1 MSEAP
6 QGTQAPVPVH
16 IDTATNPNAEK
27 DPALL
32 AKEIIDSRTAWYFR
46 GRCARGTQYPDGQ
59 TNKDQGS
66 DETGAGNN
74 GEEAR
79 YYNRST
85 SHIDVTRPNLFFAAN
100 LLDASSPSGS
110 EDPETLVV
118 AKTASKEVGYDEIII
133 TGKFAIVD
141 DRSSTA
147 RYHLVSRIKSE
158 EAIKLY
164 GKLKEDPNFID
175 TFIKTSFPDI
185 DSSKEEYNGL
195 YRLVAKKLAILDD
208 TQLNE
213 LSEKYEA
220 KPSFP
225 VGTYMDPRIP
235 TEHAQKII
243 SETSVELTNPTGI
256 GTVADFAP
264 IKARYNTR

>member
-6 QGTQAPVPVH
+6 QGTQAPVPVLV
-16 IDTATNPNAEK
+16 DTPNNQYSEK
-27 DPALL
+27 DPTLL
-32 AKEIIDSRTAWYFR
+32 AKEIVDSRTAWYFR
-46 GRCARGTQYPDGQ
+46 GRCAKGTQYPEGQ
-59 TNKDQGS
+59 INKDQGS

-85 SHIDVTRPNLFFAAN
+85 SHIDVTRPNLFFAAQILN
-100 LLDASSPSGS
+100 TVSPSGS

-118 AKTASKEVGYDEIII
+118 AKTSSKEVGYDEIII

-147 RYHLVSRIKSE
+147 RYHLVSRVKSE
-158 EAIKLY
+158 EATKLHD
-164 GKLKEDPNFID
+164 KLKEDPNFID

-213 LSEKYEA
+213 LSGKYLPT
-220 KPSFP
+220 PSFP
-225 VGTYMDPRIP
+225 VGTYMDPKIP
-235 TEHAQKII
+235 MEHAQKII
-243 SETSVELTNPTGI
+243 SETSVELTNPTGV

-264 IKARYNTR
+264 IKARYRQ